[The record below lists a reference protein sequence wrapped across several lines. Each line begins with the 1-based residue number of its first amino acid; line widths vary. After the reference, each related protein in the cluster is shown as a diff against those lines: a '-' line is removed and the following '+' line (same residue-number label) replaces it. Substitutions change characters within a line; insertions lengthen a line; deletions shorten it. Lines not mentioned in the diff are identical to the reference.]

1 MMRDTSHEQLDQVL
15 TELEHMTQTVALA
28 ARRSTAAL
36 PDPDLQCAEQVI
48 AADPELDAAGQAAEN
63 KSVDLIALQAPV
75 VGDLRI
81 LSCSPR
87 LAALLARPTA
97 LPREQAGPR
106 RLPDRAPVPVVR
118 HRPDRPRAGRHAGQG
133 TPVSGGRAAY
143 RNLLGCLAIVAVAG
157 CGASGS
163 ATPAAEDDTP
173 TVGTSSTVDA
183 RGLPP
188 CVAPKPAAGPV
199 HGGLPQITLE
209 CLTGGPAIK
218 LSDLRG
224 KPLLINVWAQW
235 CGPCRLEAPFLAQLA
250 AKAAAGGKL
259 AMLGIDIADP
269 RPELA
274 IAFAAEHELAF
285 PHLRDPDKLLQ
296 EPLNLAGPPATVFVT
311 ADGQVRYLHLGPF
324 TSLAALEQMVAEQ
337 LGVTL

>member
-1 MMRDTSHEQLDQVL
+1 MMRDTHHEQLDQVL
-15 TELEHMTQTVALA
+15 TELERMTQTVSLA
-28 ARRSTAAL
+28 VRRT
-36 PDPDLQCAEQVI
+36 E
-48 AADPELDAAGQAAEN
+48 AG
-63 KSVDLIALQAPV
+63 L
-75 VGDLRI
+75 
-81 LSCSPR
+81 
-87 LAALLARPTA
+87 
-97 LPREQAGPR
+97 R
-106 RLPDRAPVPVVR
+106 RLPDRALAPAVR
-118 HRPDRPRAGRHAGQG
+118 HRPDRSRAGRQAGQG
-133 TPVSGGRAAY
+133 TRVSGGRAAY

-157 CGASGS
+157 CGATGSG
-163 ATPAAEDDTP
+163 TPAAEDGTP
-173 TVGTSSTVDA
+173 TVRTSSTVDA

-199 HGGLPQITLE
+199 DGGLPEVTLE
-209 CLTGGPAIK
+209 CLTGGPAVR

-250 AKAAAGGKL
+250 AKAVAGGKL

-274 IAFAAEHELAF
+274 IAFAAENELAF

-296 EPLNLAGPPATVFVT
+296 EPLNLVGPPATVFVT
-311 ADGQVRYLHLGPF
+311 ADGEVRYVHLGPF
-324 TSLAALEQMVAEQ
+324 TSLAVLERMVAEQ